1 MKRQDDEDF
10 SKLRAKLKFMK
21 ELSRQK
27 KLSKLRTMEGVPRVD
42 PVIVQME
49 QEEAVKALKE
59 RLGILEE

>member
-1 MKRQDDEDF
+1 
-10 SKLRAKLKFMK
+10 MK

>member
-1 MKRQDDEDF
+1 MKRQEDEDF

-21 ELSRQK
+21 GLSRQK

-42 PVIVQME
+42 PVIVQRE
-49 QEEAVKALKE
+49 QEEAIRAIKE